1 MKDIINRQDVIDM
14 LMSENQNEP
23 HYPEWYVSK
32 VEDLEGVPILYPC
45 DQDRCGDKCHWPVC
59 QLTTDPEH
67 AVAGGYTILID
78 NRRDYVCNY
87 FLDNRELEPKRPQ
100 GHWNQV
106 EVGGSKY
113 AICSECGLTAD
124 MIEDD
129 DTDGLVMS
137 MAVYGEMYAKF
148 CPNCGARMEG

>member
-32 VEDLEGVPILYPC
+32 VEELESVPVLYPC
-45 DQDRCGDKCHWPVC
+45 DQDRCGDKCHWPLC

-67 AVAGGYTILID
+67 AVAGGAPILID

-87 FLDNRELEPKRPQ
+87 FLDNREANLEYDK
-100 GHWNQV
+100 GCTEWW
-106 EVGGSKY
+106 GAD
-113 AICSECGLTAD
+113 AICGRCGTRWQSD
-124 MIEDD
+124 EEDR
-129 DTDGLVMS
+129 
-137 MAVYGEMYAKF
+137 Y
-148 CPNCGARMEG
+148 CPHCGAIMIGDDARDH